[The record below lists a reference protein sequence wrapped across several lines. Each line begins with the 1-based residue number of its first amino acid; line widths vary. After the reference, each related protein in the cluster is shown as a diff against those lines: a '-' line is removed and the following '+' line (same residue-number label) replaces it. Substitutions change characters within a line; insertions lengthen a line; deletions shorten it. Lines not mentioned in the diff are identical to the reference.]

1 MKKKMIIAGAII
13 VVCVICLVVS
23 KFIMDGKKNDTSK
36 TDSSTS
42 KANNIVEN
50 ANQGKLIGTH
60 EYSFEAT
67 DQEVNKFAKKIQ
79 KMILAKKWS
88 SVANE
93 VNYPVLVAS
102 KLIKTKKE
110 FCNYHFDKVLASS
123 FYQALKKEKCD
134 SLFNNYQG
142 AMLADGQVWINEV
155 ANGSG
160 KKVLKIIAI
169 NK

>member
-1 MKKKMIIAGAII
+1 MNKKMIIAGAIVI
-13 VVCVICLVVS
+13 VCVICLVVC
-23 KFIMDGKKNDTSK
+23 KFFVLGKKSDTDK

-42 KANNIVEN
+42 NGSNIVEN
-50 ANQGKLIGTH
+50 VNKGKLIGTH

-67 DQEVNKFAKKIQ
+67 DQEVNAYAKKIQ
-79 KMILAKKWS
+79 KMILLKKWNN
-88 SVANE
+88 VANE
-93 VNYPVLVAS
+93 VKYPVLVSS

-110 FCNYHFDKVLASS
+110 FCNYKFDKVLTKS

-155 ANGSG
+155 ENGSG
-160 KKVLKIIAI
+160 KKALKIIAI